1 MVRSPI
7 KLLVATRNNGKT
19 EEIRALLKGVEL
31 DLVSLRNFP
40 EIGTVEESGSS
51 YEENALLKCITY
63 ARETGRWALAD
74 DSGLEVDALDG
85 APGVFSARYGG
96 VDAKDADR
104 VDLLLS
110 RLSEVGD
117 DRRTARFRCIAA
129 IADPEGNVLKIA
141 EGICEGRIARASRGS
156 SGFGYDPVFIP
167 AGHEMTFAELSQE
180 EKDRISH
187 RGIAMRQIRE
197 FLQNTRLESL

>member
-1 MVRSPI
+1 MVRSSI
-7 KLLVATRNNGKT
+7 KLLVATRNKGKI
-19 EEIRALLKGVEL
+19 EEIRALLKGVKL

-63 ARETGRWALAD
+63 ARDSGIWALAD

-85 APGVFSARYGG
+85 APGVLSARYGG
-96 VDAKDADR
+96 VDANDADR
-104 VDLLLS
+104 VDLLLC
-110 RLSEVGD
+110 RLSEIGD
-117 DRRTARFRCIAA
+117 DRRTARFRCTAA
-129 IADPEGNVLKIA
+129 IADPEGKVLKIA
-141 EGICEGRIARASRGS
+141 EGICEGRIARAPRGS

-167 AGHEMTFAELSQE
+167 AGYDRTFAEVSQE

-197 FLQNTRLESL
+197 FLQDKSLKFF